1 MQKCRKTHGLSSNPV
16 TSGIIL
22 KVKSLYELI
31 IVVPIYPYC
40 VLIHNIYII
49 HSLIFLNIFIGLNW
63 HTKKK
68 NYKYLKCKFYYV
80 LMYIFT
86 HETTSMIKLLNI
98 PITLKSFLVS
108 LLLLIPFQ
116 IKYQMIFTKIKWN

>member
-1 MQKCRKTHGLSSNPV
+1 MSLLLLFQYTHIV
-16 TSGIIL
+16 Y
-22 KVKSLYELI
+22 LYT
-31 IVVPIYPYC
+31 IYT
-40 VLIHNIYII
+40 I

-63 HTKKK
+63 HTKK

-80 LMYIFT
+80 LIYTFT

-108 LLLLIPFQ
+108 LLLLIPF
-116 IKYQMIFTKIKWN
+116 